1 MGTSH
6 SCVPTLPSVVEHWDT
21 LASFVFLDLFSS
33 CRPINLYPLEIS
45 LPSLGTGVRQV
56 PLLSHETLG
65 ELPTVSQPQLLNRQN
80 NGASTQGWVRIK
92 RDYSHNALS
101 LEPGTQ

>member
-1 MGTSH
+1 MGASYGCRLPPFRGGALGH
-6 SCVPTLPSVVEHWDT
+6 AGVFCV
-21 LASFVFLDLFSS
+21 LDLFSS
-33 CRPINLYPLEIS
+33 CRPSSLYSPEIS

-56 PLLSHETLG
+56 LLLSHETLG

-80 NGASTQGWVRIK
+80 NGASSEGWVRIK

-101 LEPGTQ
+101 PEPGTR